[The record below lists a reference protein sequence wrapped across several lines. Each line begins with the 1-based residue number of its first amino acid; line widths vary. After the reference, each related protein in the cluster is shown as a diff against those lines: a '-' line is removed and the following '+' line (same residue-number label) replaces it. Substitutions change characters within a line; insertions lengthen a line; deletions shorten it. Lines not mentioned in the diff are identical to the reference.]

1 MTEQIRSWLKRLTPE
16 DRNGVL
22 RELLV
27 AVLAEM
33 DGERAVLDD
42 NGEVVGYLLPTAD
55 RMKLEARTV
64 ESLEVFQQGS
74 DKDEHRYTTPEL
86 LERLHAAE

>member
-1 MTEQIRSWLKRLTPE
+1 MTDQVRSLLERLTPE
-16 DRNGVL
+16 ERNGVL

-27 AVLAEM
+27 AALTGL

-42 NGEVVGYLLPTAD
+42 NGEVVGYLLPAAD

-64 ESLEVFQQGS
+64 ESLEVFQQDS
-74 DKDEHRYTTPEL
+74 DKDEPRYTTPEL
-86 LERLHAAE
+86 LERLNAAE